1 MRYQSTHHILVINV
15 GSTSTKLGVYTDREF
30 AFRETIEHTKNDLST
45 LSGHDQW
52 FRFHREVIQ
61 NTLSDKRQEF
71 ESPDLV
77 VSRGGLTKPVN
88 GGAYRVNQAMIND
101 LRAADYGWHPT
112 NVAPA
117 IAREVASDYG
127 VKAIVYDTPVVD
139 EMSSL
144 ARFSGLK
151 GINRRAAL
159 HVLSQKSAGRKAA
172 GDLGIPYNQGRLIVA
187 HMGGGITV
195 GAHKESRIIDGTHG
209 LSEGPFT
216 PQRAGA
222 LPVLEVI
229 ELCFSGDYSKE
240 QLTALL
246 HNRAGLHSYLGDH
259 DMAKAESSVSE
270 GNQQVLLVIQAMAYQ
285 ISKDIC
291 AMAAVLEGR
300 VDAVVLTGNLCRA
313 HTLVDEI
320 QRRVSF
326 LGKILVYPGEDEL
339 ENLAMGGL
347 AVLAGQEP
355 IKEYE

>member
-1 MRYQSTHHILVINV
+1 MKDQSTYHILVINI
-15 GSTSTKLGVYTDREF
+15 GSTSTKLGLYVDQGF
-30 AFRETIEHTKNDLST
+30 AFRETIEHTKEDLSN
-45 LSGHDQW
+45 LSGYDQW
-52 FRFHREVIQ
+52 LSFHREIIQ
-61 NTLSDKRQEF
+61 NALRDESQKSDP
-71 ESPDLV
+71 PDLV
-77 VSRGGLTKPVN
+77 VSRGGLTKPVR
-88 GGAYRVNQAMIND
+88 GGAYRINQAMIKD
-101 LRAADYGWHPT
+101 LRSADYGWHPT

-117 IAREVASDYG
+117 IARKIASGYG
-127 VKAIVYDTPVVD
+127 IKAIVYDTPVVD
-139 EMSSL
+139 EMWSL

-151 GINRRAAL
+151 GINRKAAL

-172 GDLGIPYNQGRLIVA
+172 DALNIPYHQSRLVVA

-195 GAHKESRIIDGTHG
+195 GAHKEARIIDGTHG

-222 LPVLEVI
+222 LPVLDVI
-229 ELCFSGDYSKE
+229 ELCFSGDYSKD

-246 HNRAGLHSYLGDH
+246 HSRAGLQSYLGDH
-259 DMAKAESSVSE
+259 DMAKAESSISE

-291 AMAAVLEGR
+291 SMAAVLEGR

-313 HTLVDEI
+313 HTLVNEV

-347 AVLAGQEP
+347 AVLSGQEP